1 MICLLIFYQDKPI
14 SMKENTL
21 FVYKIPPDLTSD
33 FFMKKF
39 EGVSNVQMF
48 EDLSI
53 GENKG

>member
-1 MICLLIFYQDKPI
+1 
-14 SMKENTL
+14 MKENTL